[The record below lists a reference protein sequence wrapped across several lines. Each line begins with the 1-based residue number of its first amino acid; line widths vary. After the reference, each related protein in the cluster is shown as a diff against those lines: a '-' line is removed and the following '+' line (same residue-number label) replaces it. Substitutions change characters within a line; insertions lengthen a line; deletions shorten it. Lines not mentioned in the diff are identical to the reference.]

1 MKKFIEPRLRRD
13 FGGIISAYFDFLKG
27 NFKELLNMF
36 IGYNGVFVIFLLIS
50 GYLMV
55 TGMVSIIM
63 AQRGAGVV
71 DNGAEVTAGL
81 LAGFGV
87 IFLILIFLLA
97 TLLNYSL
104 SSAYVSLY
112 EQRKENSIPRKD
124 AWIKAKSKLG
134 GLFLVA
140 LVAVGLYFVY
150 FIVQLALAFIP
161 LLGSIASIFIGLGFN
176 AWISLTIFSYVHN
189 DDSTIFEAF
198 GEAWDLLFSGFW
210 KAIGVN
216 FVLGLIIQIALLA
229 LNMVPAI
236 LVGIYI
242 FHLVDDG
249 GGLDESV
256 FGQMMLVVMLTLF
269 CLMLM
274 FIQLLSQTINAFVYF
289 NLHEFKSNTFL
300 RSRIEK
306 IGNQE

>member
-1 MKKFIEPRLRRD
+1 MKKYIEPRLRRD

-27 NFKELLNMF
+27 NVKEIVNMF

-50 GYLMV
+50 TYMVV
-55 TGMVSIIM
+55 TGAVALTVAQNNTSFGSSNPEESAAVLTGLGFIFWII
-63 AQRGAGVV
+63 
-71 DNGAEVTAGL
+71 
-81 LAGFGV
+81 
-87 IFLILIFLLA
+87 IILIA

-112 EQRKENSIPRKD
+112 EQRKMNNIPRKD
-124 AWIKAKSKLG
+124 AWHKAKRHLG

-140 LVAVGLYFVY
+140 LTAVGLYFIYV
-150 FIVQLALAFIP
+150 IVQLVLAFIP

-189 DDSTIFEAF
+189 EDSTVFAAF
-198 GEAWDLLFSGFW
+198 GEAWELLFSSFW

-216 FVLGLIIQIALLA
+216 FVLGLIIQVCLFAI
-229 LNMVPAI
+229 NIVPSI
-236 LVGIYI
+236 LVGVYI
-242 FHLVDDG
+242 FHTIDTG
-249 GGLDESV
+249 TGLDESV
-256 FGQMMLVVMLTLF
+256 FGQILIVVLITLF
-269 CLMLM
+269 SLIIM

-289 NLHEFKSNTFL
+289 NLHEFKNNTFL

-306 IGNQE
+306 LGDTA

>member
-1 MKKFIEPRLRRD
+1 MKKYIEPRLRRD
-13 FGGIISAYFDFLKG
+13 FGGIISAYFDFLRG

-50 GYLMV
+50 SYLTI
-55 TGMVSIIM
+55 TGAVAIIM
-63 AQRGAGVV
+63 AENNLGIEDSGAKMTG
-71 DNGAEVTAGL
+71 GL
-81 LAGFGV
+81 LAGFGM
-87 IFLILIFLLA
+87 IFLIIIFLLA

-112 EQRKENSIPRKD
+112 EQRKENSIPRRD
-124 AWIKAKSKLG
+124 AWQKAKSKLG

-140 LVAVGLYFVY
+140 LVAVALYFVY
-150 FIVQLALAFIP
+150 FMVQLILAFIP
-161 LLGSIASIFIGLGFN
+161 LLGSIASIFVGLGFN

-189 DDSTIFEAF
+189 DNKSIFEAF

-216 FVLGLIIQIALLA
+216 FVLGLIIQVALLA
-229 LNMVPAI
+229 INLVPSI
-236 LVGIYI
+236 LVGFYI
-242 FHLVDDG
+242 FHLVEDG
-249 GGLDESV
+249 GGLDDSV
-256 FGQMMLVVMLTLF
+256 FGQMLLVVMITLLS
-269 CLMLM
+269 LMFM

-289 NLHEFKSNTFL
+289 NLHEFKNNTFL

-306 IGNQE
+306 IGEQV